1 MQPVRS
7 SRILLYSFLYSPACQ
22 KNVFQCVLDYFML
35 QNRFNLGMFFWTRY
49 GFLTRFNWIYKK
61 SEDRFLWFFL
71 HKLKIVFLSKLW
83 NKKWGSPC
91 SLVLQSWR
99 CSQRAHHLLSTFPF
113 LSEDWG
119 EFLWN
124 TRWDSRPSIKRAW
137 KESAKEQHLWY
148 FIVNKA
154 AVWSRCSLHDGN

>member
-7 SRILLYSFLYSPACQ
+7 SRIWLYSFLYSPTCQ

-49 GFLTRFNWIYKK
+49 GFPTRFNWIYKK
-61 SEDRFLWFFL
+61 YILWFFL

-91 SLVLQSWR
+91 SFVLQSWR
-99 CSQRAHHLLSTFPF
+99 CSHRAHHLLSTFPF

-124 TRWDSRPSIKRAW
+124 TRWDSTVDRTCMEGIIERATFVIFHC
-137 KESAKEQHLWY
+137 KY
-148 FIVNKA
+148 G
-154 AVWSRCSLHDGN
+154 CSMIQM

>member
-7 SRILLYSFLYSPACQ
+7 SRIWLYSFLYSPTCQ
-22 KNVFQCVLDYFML
+22 KNVFQCFLDYFML

-49 GFLTRFNWIYKK
+49 GFPTRFNWIYKK
-61 SEDRFLWFFL
+61 YILWFFL
-71 HKLKIVFLSKLW
+71 HKLKIVFLSKF
-83 NKKWGSPC
+83 
-91 SLVLQSWR
+91 VLRSWR

-124 TRWDSRPSIKRAW
+124 THWDSWPSIKRAW
-137 KESAKEQHLWY
+137 KESAKERHLWY